1 MKKRRNIECD
11 IVYFFGQ
18 IVTPFPF
25 EIFIGVNVS
34 LRGLKPVQMKW
45 NCDKLFFVFSGRQY
59 IVLCNTGV
67 LKGSVFC
74 K

>member
-11 IVYFFGQ
+11 IVYLFGQ

-34 LRGLKPVQMKW
+34 LRGLKPVQMK
-45 NCDKLFFVFSGRQY
+45 
-59 IVLCNTGV
+59 
-67 LKGSVFC
+67 
-74 K
+74 

>member
-18 IVTPFPF
+18 IVTPFPS

-34 LRGLKPVQMKW
+34 LRGLKPVQMK
-45 NCDKLFFVFSGRQY
+45 
-59 IVLCNTGV
+59 
-67 LKGSVFC
+67 
-74 K
+74 